1 MKGHAASLA
10 FAILAVLAAGPVV
23 AGESGQR
30 TAPSGN
36 VVGNDV
42 IVREVQVRDVR
53 VPPAQRPSTA
63 IPRPFLPDAISR
75 PQGHFVPPPG
85 ERHSGTRR
93 SREFRGGYGAAVVG
107 YPVGFPI
114 YPFVFEQPYTFYN
127 PPSYPAAAGIA
138 PTPPIYSSAP
148 GLVAGTPS
156 FATIDCA
163 GASGPCGG
171 LIFDVSPADAQVS
184 VEGIFVG
191 SVDAFSPLR
200 APLVLAAGVHY
211 IEVRRPG
218 YRTETFEVTIG
229 AGAIVPYQG
238 TLEPLRTR

>member
-1 MKGHAASLA
+1 MKGHAASAA
-10 FAILAVLAAGPVV
+10 FAILAALAAGPVV

-30 TAPSGN
+30 TAGN
-36 VVGNDV
+36 VVVNDV
-42 IVREVQVRDVR
+42 IVREVQVRV
-53 VPPAQRPSTA
+53 PAQRPSTA
-63 IPRPFLPDAISR
+63 MPRPFLPDAISR
-75 PQGHFVPPPG
+75 PNQGHFVPPPA
-85 ERHSGTRR
+85 ERHSATRR
-93 SREFRGGYGAAVVG
+93 SRSRGAYGAAVVG

-138 PTPPIYSSAP
+138 PTPPIYSSPP

-163 GASGPCGG
+163 GASAPCGG
-171 LIFDVSPADAQVS
+171 LSFDVSPADAQVS

-191 SVDAFSPLR
+191 SVDAFFPPR